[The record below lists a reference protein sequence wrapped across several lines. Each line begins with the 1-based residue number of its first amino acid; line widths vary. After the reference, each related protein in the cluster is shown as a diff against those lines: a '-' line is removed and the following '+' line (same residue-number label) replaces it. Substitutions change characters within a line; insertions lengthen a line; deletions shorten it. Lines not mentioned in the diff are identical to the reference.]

1 MINLYS
7 PPPPPLFIQSKAMNE
22 VYAERDRA
30 TPASAVQ
37 YIFSTIQFFF
47 GEMRVDS
54 TDRSFGVILLRQ
66 YTRRHDTRL
75 FAHHGLM
82 QTCTQ

>member
-7 PPPPPLFIQSKAMNE
+7 PPPPLFIQSKAMNE
-22 VYAERDRA
+22 VYAGRDRA

-37 YIFSTIQFFF
+37 YNCFF

-66 YTRRHDTRL
+66 YTREGMTHARSL
-75 FAHHGLM
+75 SM
-82 QTCTQ
+82 V